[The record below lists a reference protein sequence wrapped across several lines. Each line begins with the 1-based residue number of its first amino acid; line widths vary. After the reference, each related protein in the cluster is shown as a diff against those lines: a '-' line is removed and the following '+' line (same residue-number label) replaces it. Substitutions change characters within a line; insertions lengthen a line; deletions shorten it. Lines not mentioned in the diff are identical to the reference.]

1 MRERARASDYAE
13 FVSNL
18 KHVASPA
25 DLVRL
30 TLLAMP
36 RIRARPRETYGV
48 PQCLTIWMC
57 RREST

>member
-18 KHVASPA
+18 KHVASVVA
-25 DLVRL
+25 LARL

-36 RIRARPRETYGV
+36 ASARGHGEPTEF
-48 PQCLTIWMC
+48 PKCLMIWMC